1 MPVWHPWAFQLVVNG
16 TELESPDEIRKGWS
30 EHFQELATPMSNP
43 KFDEQYTCKQMV
55 DADVEVI
62 EQICK
67 EEISPIDPV
76 SVKEVKTA
84 LKRLNNNK
92 AVDIM
97 GLTAEHLKLAGH
109 ELSEFL
115 TCFLNYVI
123 DTGTVSV
130 VLKEG
135 ILTPIFKKRDPWMC
149 S

>member
-1 MPVWHPWAFQLVVNG
+1 
-16 TELESPDEIRKGWS
+16 
-30 EHFQELATPMSNP
+30 MSNP
-43 KFDEQYTCKQMV
+43 RFDEQYKQMV
-55 DADVEVI
+55 DADVQVI
-62 EQICK
+62 VQICK
-67 EEISPIDPV
+67 EESSPIDPV

-97 GLTAEHLKLAGH
+97 GLTAEHFKLAGH

-135 ILTPIFKKRDPWMC
+135 ILTRSLRRETLVIQGITEE
-149 S
+149 